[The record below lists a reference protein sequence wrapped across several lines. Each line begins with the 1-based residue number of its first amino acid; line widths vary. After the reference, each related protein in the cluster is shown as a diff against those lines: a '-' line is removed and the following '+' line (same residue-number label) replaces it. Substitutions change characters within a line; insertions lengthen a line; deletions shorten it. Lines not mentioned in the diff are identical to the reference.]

1 MIYLVELIK
10 NVTIHQSVNNFNHDW
25 ALKLQSWSMISER
38 SFGKQIFSQIIFGPT
53 LKTPSFV
60 VAVVEDEERV
70 LELALE
76 AAGHFVDMFKIR
88 ITKSVVNRGN
98 GGSEIVM
105 HHAAV
110 FVIRRVANA
119 KLWFGGV
126 RSYENVVTPVRSL
139 VPSCDNL

>member
-10 NVTIHQSVNNFNHDW
+10 NVTIHPSVNNFNHDW

-38 SFGKQIFSQIIFGPT
+38 SFGKQISSQIIFGPT

-76 AAGHFVDMFKIR
+76 AAGHFVDVFKIR

-105 HHAAV
+105 HH
-110 FVIRRVANA
+110 RRVANA